1 CQRRVD
7 LSKFPGTGQ
16 NEGGSHVRMTGE
28 RDFSARSKN
37 SDVTRVA
44 SFCRKHEGALGEV
57 ELACDLLHLMIR
69 KALRLGQHGQRI
81 PAEAPLGKNI
91 TDVVAI
97 FHESGQLAS
106 KAFASE
112 AAPLQISPLDK
123 FIHASVPAR
132 LFSPRL

>member
-1 CQRRVD
+1 MS
-7 LSKFPGTGQ
+7 SKRYLGR
-16 NEGGSHVRMTGE
+16 GSE
-28 RDFSARSKN
+28 DSN
-37 SDVTRVA
+37 VTRVG
-44 SFCRKHEGALGEV
+44 FCRKYESPFGEI

-81 PAEAPLGKNI
+81 PAEAPLRKHVTGVI
-91 TDVVAI
+91 SI
-97 FHESGQLAS
+97 FHESGKLAP